1 MPGTVTITRP
11 KKDPLPDTTE
21 DRGWKVVLFN
31 DDHTPIEVV
40 VYALQRAAGLSL
52 EVAEMVTLEAHRE
65 GEAVVRRA
73 LTPEDALIMCAGLR
87 KWSRIEGISSGVHCE
102 AQPDDP

>member
-1 MPGTVTITRP
+1 MLLVRADDALHQLVAHHVALL
-11 KKDPLPDTTE
+11 KFY
-21 DRGWKVVLFN
+21 DR
-31 DDHTPIEVV
+31 DA

-73 LTPEDALIMCAGLR
+73 LTQEDALIMCAGLR
-87 KWSRIEGISSGVHCE
+87 KWSRIEGISPGVHCE